1 MQRPV
6 VLISACLLGECV
18 RYDGQ
23 SKPANLSELFA
34 LNPKIIPVCPECSGG
49 LPVPRDPCE
58 IQEGKTARDVW
69 QGSARVVSVHRAD
82 CTQQYVSGS
91 KKCHALAK
99 DSDARLALLK
109 EKSPACGSSLI
120 HSGSFDGSLRS
131 GRGVFAQLLVDNKL
145 MVFSENELNLLIE
158 EIKKSP

>member
-1 MQRPV
+1 MHRPA
-6 VLISACLLGECV
+6 VLVSACLLGQCV

-23 SKPANLSELFA
+23 TKPIDLSELRT
-34 LNPKIIPVCPECSGG
+34 LGLHIIPVCPECSGG

-58 IQEGKTARDVW
+58 IEAGKTAKDVW
-69 QGSARVVSVHRAD
+69 RGSARVVSIHHKD
-82 CTQQYVSGS
+82 CTKQYVSGA
-91 KKCHALAK
+91 KKCLALAK
-99 DSDARLALLK
+99 DHDAKLALLK
-109 EKSPACGSSLI
+109 EKSPACGISLI